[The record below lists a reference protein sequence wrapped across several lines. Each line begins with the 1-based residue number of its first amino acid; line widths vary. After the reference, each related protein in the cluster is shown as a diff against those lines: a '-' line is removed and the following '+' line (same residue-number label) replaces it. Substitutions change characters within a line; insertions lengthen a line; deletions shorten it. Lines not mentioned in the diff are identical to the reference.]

1 MNTLN
6 EVNFNPNYWRRYG
19 FNRDPFGEHTQKEF
33 FVPDSWEEYLD
44 LLPQFARFCDTLLLI
59 IGRSGVG
66 KSTLINL
73 FTTEQTS
80 DTDIFALRATDCP
93 NAHHFLKLLNQR
105 YGAPYDA
112 ANQAPASEQLH
123 QQLEFLRENKASRL
137 LIIDAAEQLPLD
149 MRQLCLQII
158 QQQNALTTC
167 LPIILVGED
176 NLSTQMHALLT
187 PTTAQ
192 KCLYTI
198 HVESFSENE
207 TKQYLHWCCTQ
218 ASGDKVVAFPFSPED
233 VATIFQQ
240 SDGVIGAI
248 NPIAQRLLSERTK
261 PGFTL
266 PPYLR
271 GKVVWWCGAIII
283 ITILLIVY
291 QQLTKP
297 STLDEM
303 ISPPATTTAA
313 SAASTTPPNPAPSSS
328 MVTPRTG
335 TAAVPT
341 EPINTTPSQGASGE
355 DLPVSAK
362 SSDAADPENATPMP
376 TPLPKSSDKAG
387 SATNITAATPTT
399 NAAPSPAA
407 PTLTTTPVATSPAPA
422 SSPKADAN
430 LFNQTMEAA
439 LQEHQARVLH
449 TPPSHYTLQLIASP
463 NLHKV
468 QKFILQHQ
476 LGSVALIVSTE
487 RDDKFFY
494 IVLYGNFP
502 TRVIAAKEQA
512 HLNKT
517 KNIQPWLRT
526 YKSVQ
531 ELITADKPVVK
542 TVHKKVVHKKI
553 TEKTDSSESW

>member
-1 MNTLN
+1 MDTLN
-6 EVNFNPNYWRRYG
+6 QTPIDPNYWRRYG
-19 FNRDPFGEHTQKEF
+19 FNRDPFSESAQKEF
-33 FVPDSWEEYLD
+33 FVPEKFVPASWEEYLG

-59 IGRSGVG
+59 MGRSDVG

-73 FTTEQTS
+73 FTHDQPP

-112 ANQAPASEQLH
+112 SNQAPASEQLH
-123 QQLEFLRENKASRL
+123 QQLEFLREHKASRL
-137 LIIDAAEQLPLD
+137 LIIDEADKLPLD

-176 NLSTQMHALLT
+176 NLSDQMHALLT

-192 KCLYTI
+192 KCLYSI
-198 HVESFSENE
+198 HVEPFSEDE
-207 TKQYLHWCCTQ
+207 TEQYLRWCCTQ
-218 ASGDKVVAFPFSPED
+218 ASKATDKGVSFPFSPEE

-240 SDGVIGAI
+240 SNGVIGTI
-248 NPIAQRLLSERTK
+248 NPIAQRLLSNRTK

-266 PPYLR
+266 PPYLQ
-271 GKVVWWCGAIII
+271 GKVVWWCGAIIV

-297 STLDEM
+297 SALDEM
-303 ISPPATTTAA
+303 ISSPATTPVAATHPAPNAPMATPKTDTAPA
-313 SAASTTPPNPAPSSS
+313 PSTAPNPAP
-328 MVTPRTG
+328 TH
-335 TAAVPT
+335 A
-341 EPINTTPSQGASGE
+341 TPSQGASGE
-355 DLPVSAK
+355 DLPH
-362 SSDAADPENATPMP
+362 SDAV
-376 TPLPKSSDKAG
+376 
-387 SATNITAATPTT
+387 
-399 NAAPSPAA
+399 PAA
-407 PTLTTTPVATSPAPA
+407 PQTPAPA
-422 SSPKADAN
+422 PAPIPVAPAAMTPAIVPPAPVTSKKENAN
-430 LFNQTMEAA
+430 LFNQTMGTA

-449 TPPSHYTLQLIASP
+449 TPPNHYTLQLVASP
-463 NLHKV
+463 NLHQV

-476 LGSVALIVSTE
+476 LASVALIVPTE
-487 RDDKFFY
+487 RDGKFFY

-502 TRVIAAKEQA
+502 TRAIAAKEQA
-512 HLNKT
+512 HLHKT

-531 ELITADKPVVK
+531 ELVK
-542 TVHKKVVHKKI
+542 TDKTVAKTHTRKVVHKK
-553 TEKTDSSESW
+553 TAEPVTHSEDW

>member
-1 MNTLN
+1 MDTLN
-6 EVNFNPNYWRRYG
+6 QTPINPTYWRRYG
-19 FNRDPFGEHTQKEF
+19 FNRDPFSESTQKEF
-33 FVPDSWEEYLD
+33 FVPASWEEYLD

-73 FTTEQTS
+73 FTNEQS
-80 DTDIFALRATDCP
+80 VDTDIFALRATDCP
-93 NAHHFLKLLNQR
+93 NANHFLKLLNQR

-112 ANQAPASEQLH
+112 SNPAPASEQLH
-123 QQLEFLRENKASRL
+123 QQLEFLREDKASRL
-137 LIIDAAEQLPLD
+137 LIIDAAEKLPLD

-176 NLSTQMHALLT
+176 NLSNQMHALLT

-198 HVESFSENE
+198 HVEPFSEDE
-207 TKQYLHWCCTQ
+207 TEQYLHWCCTQ
-218 ASGDKVVAFPFSPED
+218 AAGDKIVEFPFSSED
-233 VATIFQQ
+233 IASIFQQ
-240 SDGVIGAI
+240 SNGVIGAI
-248 NPIAQRLLSERTK
+248 NPIAQRLLSNRAK
-261 PGFTL
+261 SGFTL

-271 GKVVWWCGAIII
+271 GKIVWWCGAIII

-303 ISPPATTTAA
+303 ISPPAAAPTT
-313 SAASTTPPNPAPSSS
+313 SAANPAPSPSTATPKTDTNATPVTAPNPAP
-328 MVTPRTG
+328 
-335 TAAVPT
+335 
-341 EPINTTPSQGASGE
+341 
-355 DLPVSAK
+355 
-362 SSDAADPENATPMP
+362 
-376 TPLPKSSDKAG
+376 
-387 SATNITAATPTT
+387 T
-399 NAAPSPAA
+399 NAAPNNESPDAKVQGASSEDLPHSDVTAAPQPAA
-407 PTLTTTPVATSPAPA
+407 PVPEAPAVPAPA
-422 SSPKADAN
+422 VTTAAAMTPAAAPAAPAAPKKANAN
-430 LFNQTMEAA
+430 LFNQTMSTA

-449 TPPSHYTLQLIASP
+449 TPPNHYTLQLVASP
-463 NLHKV
+463 NLHQV

-476 LGSVALIVSTE
+476 LGSVALIVPTE
-487 RDDKFFY
+487 RDGKFFY

-502 TRVIAAKEQA
+502 TRAIAVKEQA
-512 HLNKT
+512 HLHKT

-531 ELITADKPVVK
+531 ELIKENKSKPVTK
-542 TVHKKVVHKKI
+542 THSKKI
-553 TEKTDSSESW
+553 VEKTDSSENW